1 MNDKHYDFFNEYKDI
16 CTPSETL
23 REYDVVFLSLEELPK
38 LKSDIDGAHII
49 KWIDSAEKPDCM
61 LAIVPKSG
69 ISERYNTFN
78 KISVKNIKLS
88 PVKLMIEFEKEKAL
102 KKLIGDEKEV
112 KMHVYFID
120 GLVTAV
126 REYRAIKK
134 LEYC

>member
-1 MNDKHYDFFNEYKDI
+1 
-16 CTPSETL
+16 
-23 REYDVVFLSLEELPK
+23 
-38 LKSDIDGAHII
+38 
-49 KWIDSAEKPDCM
+49 
-61 LAIVPKSG
+61 
-69 ISERYNTFN
+69 
-78 KISVKNIKLS
+78 
-88 PVKLMIEFEKEKAL
+88 MIEFEKEKSL